1 VVLLNE
7 AMYSGIRPSVYS
19 SKSIED
25 SVSDLGFR
33 EDASGIKDPETPSR
47 SVCHCGY
54 HALRFVCDYADSR
67 HSLFVSFVLFN
78 VVFGW
83 RHGVKR

>member
-19 SKSIED
+19 SKSMED

-47 SVCHCGY
+47 S
-54 HALRFVCDYADSR
+54 L
-67 HSLFVSFVLFN
+67 
-78 VVFGW
+78 
-83 RHGVKR
+83 